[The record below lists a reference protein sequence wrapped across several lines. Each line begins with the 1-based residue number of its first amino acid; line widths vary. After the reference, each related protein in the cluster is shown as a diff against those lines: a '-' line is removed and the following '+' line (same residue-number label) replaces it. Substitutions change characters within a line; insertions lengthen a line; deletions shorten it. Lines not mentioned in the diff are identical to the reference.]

1 MRRFYV
7 PEIHF
12 VVRWPDDTVTACYSP
27 SFVVREFFA
36 VGSSYA
42 LDDFLARSREAL
54 GIASERVQARYGF
67 PCSRAR
73 AELASI
79 EAKCRALERTR
90 DDGAPAAVRIE
101 AFVPT

>member
-1 MRRFYV
+1 MRRWYV

-27 SFVVREFFA
+27 SLVVQEVFA
-36 VGSSYA
+36 VGASYA

-54 GIASERVQARYGF
+54 GIASERVRARYGF
-67 PCSRAR
+67 PCSRAQ

-79 EAKCRALERTR
+79 EAKCGALERTHSGGL
-90 DDGAPAAVRIE
+90 DTAVRLE
-101 AFVPT
+101 AFVPI

>member
-1 MRRFYV
+1 M

-27 SFVVREFFA
+27 SLVVQEFFV

-42 LDDFLARSREAL
+42 LDDFLARSRDAL
-54 GIASERVQARYGF
+54 GIASERVRARYGF
-67 PCSRAR
+67 PCSRAQ

-79 EAKCRALERTR
+79 EAKCRALVRAR
-90 DDGAPAAVRIE
+90 DAGAPAAVRVE
-101 AFVPT
+101 AFVPL

>member
-1 MRRFYV
+1 M

-54 GIASERVQARYGF
+54 GIASERVHARFGF

-79 EAKCRALERTR
+79 EAKCRALERTL